1 MVRFP
6 SERSG
11 STVFTARSGS
21 TVFTAAMRELSNS
34 ISEQGLIDLPLE
46 GEFLLGIIL
55 KKLLRRLGWT
65 EFCSLQIGRIHL
77 QLFVNE
83 ECLGCDRI
91 TFRLSLRMV
100 LFKEVGGRL
109 DLRICGL
116 RMRVF
121 WIGCELNLVGFL
133 SFSRHSEVCSGQ
145 QAKTLEK

>member
-1 MVRFP
+1 MHEFSNFI
-6 SERSG
+6 SER
-11 STVFTARSGS
+11 
-21 TVFTAAMRELSNS
+21 
-34 ISEQGLIDLPLE
+34 GLIDLPLE
-46 GEFLLGIIL
+46 GEFLLGLIL

-65 EFCSLQIGRIHL
+65 DFCSLQIGRTHL

-83 ECLGCDRI
+83 ECLGCYRI
-91 TFRLSLRMV
+91 TFRLSLRVV